1 MVKDNSLFPLKS
13 TLNAGGR
20 CIDLSEPLVMGILN
34 LTPDSFFAGSRLLAG
49 EVDAQDRALERAA
62 QQLEEGA
69 AIIDLGAYSTRP
81 GAAEISAAEEA
92 DRLLPVLE
100 AVHKSFPEALL
111 SVDTFRASVAEQA
124 VAAGAHLINDVSG
137 GNLDPDMFATV
148 ARLQV
153 PYILMHMRG
162 TPATMQSL
170 TQYDDLLSE
179 VTGELLRKAKQLE
192 RLGVKDIL
200 LDPGFGFAKTID
212 QNYALL
218 RQLDTLVAYGY
229 PVLVGLSRKSMIYKR
244 LNTTPAEALN
254 GTTVL
259 NTLALSKGARILRV
273 HDVKEAVE
281 TIKLYQY
288 FEHH

>member
-34 LTPDSFFAGSRLLAG
+34 LTPDSFYAGSRLLENGA
-49 EVDAQDRALERAA
+49 DWNARALERAA

-81 GAAEISAAEEA
+81 GAVEISAVEEA

-100 AVHKSFPEALL
+100 AVHKTFPEALL

-124 VAAGAHLINDVSG
+124 IAAGAHLINDVSG
-137 GNLDPDMFATV
+137 GKLDPDMFATV

-162 TPATMQSL
+162 TPTTMQNL
-170 TQYDDLLSE
+170 TQYDDLLSD
-179 VTGELLRKAKQLE
+179 VIGELLNKAKALE

-244 LNTTPAEALN
+244 LNTSPAEALN

-288 FEHH
+288 FDHH

>member
-1 MVKDNSLFPLKS
+1 MLKDSLFPLKS

-20 CIDLSEPLVMGILN
+20 CIDLSKPLVMGILN
-34 LTPDSFFAGSRLLAG
+34 LTPDSFYEGSRLLPNAG
-49 EVDAQDRALERAA
+49 DWQERALAKAA

-69 AIIDLGAYSTRP
+69 SFIDLGAYSTRP
-81 GAAEISAAEEA
+81 GASDISANEEA

-100 AVHKSFPEALL
+100 ALHKAFPAALL
-111 SVDTFRASVAEQA
+111 SVDTFRATVAEQA
-124 VAAGAHLINDVSG
+124 VKAGALLVNDVSG
-137 GNLDPDMFATV
+137 GNLDAEMFATV
-148 ARLQV
+148 ARLKV
-153 PYILMHMRG
+153 PYVLMHMRG
-162 TPATMQSL
+162 TPASMQSM
-170 TQYDDLLSE
+170 TQYSDLVSE
-179 VTGELLRKAKQLE
+179 VIGELLNKAKVLE
-192 RLGVKDIL
+192 RLGVKDII

-212 QNYALL
+212 QNFTLL
-218 RQLDTLVAYGY
+218 RQLDSLAPYGY

-244 LNTTPAEALN
+244 LNTSPAEALN

-288 FEHH
+288 FDHH

>member
-1 MVKDNSLFPLKS
+1 MVKDNSLFPLKL

-34 LTPDSFFAGSRLLAG
+34 LTPDSFYAGSRLLAG
-49 EVDAQDRALERAA
+49 EADAQDRALERAA

-69 AIIDLGAYSTRP
+69 AILDLGAYSTRP

-100 AVHKSFPEALL
+100 AVHKAFPEALL
-111 SVDTFRASVAEQA
+111 SVDTFHASVAEQA

-200 LDPGFGFAKTID
+200 LDPGFGFANTID

>member
-34 LTPDSFFAGSRLLAG
+34 LTPDSFFAGSRLLEAG
-49 EVDAQDRALERAA
+49 GDWQKQALERAA
-62 QQLEEGA
+62 QQLAEGA
-69 AIIDLGAYSTRP
+69 AILDLGAYSTRP
-81 GAAEISAAEEA
+81 GAAEISADEEA

-100 AVHKSFPEALL
+100 AVHQAFPEALL

-137 GNLDPDMFATV
+137 GNLDPEMFATV

-170 TQYDDLLSE
+170 TQYDDLLAD
-179 VTGELLRKAKQLE
+179 VVGELLRKAKQLE
-192 RLGVKDIL
+192 QLGAKDIL